1 MTRFCFDSHLC
12 LPATLDALKLT
23 TLSEYAAHCGNL
35 DKHSAL
41 LSVVSDSSLFARNLA
56 LLQSSNVNSSIDDP
70 VLHIACAIHPLYCRA
85 FDDTLLQQ
93 LRDVWWP
100 QMDAIGEIGLDFHS
114 FDASYN
120 YADHAQQRRVF
131 VQQLEA
137 ALPFAKPLIIHTR
150 EADDETFDILDRIV
164 PRDHCALLV
173 HCFSSPSP
181 AFVRRLLARFDNMFF
196 GIAGNVTFGGRK
208 NLPLVETIRDEIPL
222 DRLLIET
229 DAPFLS
235 PVRGTTNHSGH
246 LGLIAHRLAELKQV
260 TDDELLRVSHDNA
273 RRFLGKFSRVQSPP
287 IN

>member
-1 MTRFCFDSHLC
+1 MTRLFDSHLC

-23 TLSEYAAHCGNL
+23 SLNDYATHCNL
-35 DKHSAL
+35 DSRCAL

-56 LLQSSNVNSSIDDP
+56 LLHSVNSAIDP
-70 VLHIACAIHPLYCRA
+70 VLHVACAVHPLYCRE
-85 FDDTLLQQ
+85 FDDSLLHQ

-100 QMDAIGEIGLDFHS
+100 QMDAIGEIGLDFHP

-120 YADHAQQRRVF
+120 YADHDQQRRVF
-131 VQQLEA
+131 VVQLEA
-137 ALPFAKPLIIHTR
+137 ALLFRKPLIIHTR

-181 AFVRRLLARFDNMFF
+181 AFVRRLLARFDNIFF

-208 NLPLVETIRDEIPL
+208 NLPLIETIRDEIPL
-222 DRLLIET
+222 DRLLVET

-235 PVRGTTNHSGH
+235 PVRGATNHSGH
-246 LGLIAHRLAELKQV
+246 LGVIARRLAELKQV
-260 TDDELLRVSHDNA
+260 TDDEMLRLTHDNA
-273 RRFLGKFSRVQSPP
+273 RRFLGKFSRIQSPP
-287 IN
+287 SIEN